1 MKKFMMLV
9 VLIGLAA
16 LVIWGF
22 VEGQHEAEMEALR
35 EKPVNAPPRV
45 VEENERQVVSLTDA
59 DRTSGG
65 IAVEEIP
72 PQAVPNSALVWW
84 GDKAWVYVET
94 SPGKFLKTPV
104 VIKKFEQEHYEVE
117 GVPSPVL
124 IVTHGAQL
132 LLSEE
137 ERASIEVGEENE

>member
-16 LVIWGF
+16 LMVWGF
-22 VEGQHEAEMEALR
+22 VEGQHEAEMESLR

-45 VEENERQVVSLTDA
+45 VEENERQVVGLTDA

-65 IAVEEIP
+65 IAVEEIS
-72 PQAVPNSALVWW
+72 PQALSNSALVWW
-84 GDKAWVYVET
+84 GDKSWVYVET
-94 SPGKFLKTPV
+94 SPGKFLKTPIT
-104 VIKKFEQEHYEVE
+104 IKTFEQGNYEVE
-117 GVPSPVL
+117 GLSSPVR

>member
-1 MKKFMMLV
+1 MRKV
-9 VLIGLAA
+9 VPLAA
-16 LVIWGF
+16 MLGFAALMVWGF
-22 VEGQHEAEMEALR
+22 MEGQHEAEMEALR

-94 SPGKFLKTPV
+94 SPGTFLKTSV
-104 VIKKFEQEHYEVE
+104 VIRKFEQEHYEVE
-117 GVPSPVL
+117 GVPSPAR